1 MRVRV
6 SVDVSRPLCRGR
18 KVAFAENKEGWV
30 SFQYERLP
38 NLCFWCGLLLHDD
51 KDCELWLKS
60 KGTLPLE
67 RQQCG
72 HWIKASVFSTSKCQ
86 DIEVKEFDESHGRS
100 QRSQPPTNVSNR
112 VTEVASNPL
121 VPLLLE
127 GEDSGSVPV
136 TELETVLPV
145 VNSEDVHPNVASGV
159 IIGPSSNV
167 NQPADFEAIIGEID
181 EALEDNAPI
190 SNSLDAEVI
199 HEIQEKSSNVLG
211 GFKGSDKQVM
221 GIASDRSPEN
231 EEVAGF
237 SVGWAEM
244 ADKKK
249 IVKAGKGKAT
259 KKGKS

>member
-1 MRVRV
+1 M
-6 SVDVSRPLCRGR
+6 
-18 KVAFAENKEGWV
+18 
-30 SFQYERLP
+30 
-38 NLCFWCGLLLHDD
+38 
-51 KDCELWLKS
+51 S
-60 KGTLPLE
+60 K
-67 RQQCG
+67 RQ
-72 HWIKASVFSTSKCQ
+72 V
-86 DIEVKEFDESHGRS
+86 IEVKGFDESHGRS

-127 GEDSGSVPV
+127 GEESGSVPV
-136 TELETVLPV
+136 TELLTVLPV

-190 SNSLDAEVI
+190 SNSLGAEVI

-221 GIASDRSPEN
+221 GIASDRSPNN

-259 KKGKS
+259 KKGKSEVGQTRGMDSGKDQKKGSWTRLQSRPSGELMTVDRLDDMGSKRKATVGMESIKEAAVCERK